1 MTANGIGVE
10 EAKAVSEMLKT
21 NKTLSELN
29 LGGKKW
35 GKDEHKGEKNNT
47 KRQAIKSEMK
57 VLN

>member
-29 LGGKKW
+29 LGGKN
-35 GKDEHKGEKNNT
+35 GERMNT
-47 KRQAIKSEMK
+47 KEKRITQNDRQSNRK
-57 VLN
+57 